1 MAATADG
8 ELCLGVLH
16 DLDGLSDLIGTART
30 KDALRVHDLVVRPEL
45 LRLVLVDIVA
55 AVEDGVGHIRAQSV
69 AATGAARALD
79 RSRHSSGRKDE
90 RCEKRQHGGVVVG
103 V

>member
-1 MAATADG
+1 VAATADG

-30 KDALRVHDLVVRPEL
+30 EDALRVHDLVVGPEL
-45 LRLVLVDIVA
+45 LRLVFVDIVA
-55 AVEDGVGHIRAQSV
+55 AVEDGVGDILAQSV

-79 RSRHSSGRKDE
+79 RSRHSSSRQDE
-90 RCEKRQHGGVVVG
+90 RCEKRQHGGDVVG

>member
-1 MAATADG
+1 VAAAADG

-16 DLDGLSDLIGTART
+16 NLDGLSDLISAART
-30 KDALRVHDLVVRPEL
+30 EHALRVHDLVVRPEL
-45 LRLVLVDIVA
+45 LRLVFVDIVA
-55 AVEDGVGHIRAQSV
+55 AVEDGVGDILAQSV

-79 RSRHSSGRKDE
+79 RSRHSSSRQDE
-90 RCEKRQHGGVVVG
+90 RCEKRQHDVDVVG